1 MPLKIIQHNARKS
14 RTATLEMLEFMYT
27 NNIDM
32 ALVQEPYVY
41 KQAKNKFSIPDL
53 RNWTRIVDTK
63 TKFLSCIIIKS
74 HLNSKILH
82 LRNVSTEHV
91 TPLRFLLPQYI
102 PGHFFNSEH
111 SPNLFPMFNFK
122 KHRSMHSEL
131 LCNQL

>member
-1 MPLKIIQHNARKS
+1 MPLKIIQNNARKS

-41 KQAKNKFSIPDL
+41 KQAKNKFSIPNL

-91 TPLRFLLPQYI
+91 TAASLQLDSPAIFIASVYT
-102 PGHFFNSEH
+102 GTFF
-111 SPNLFPMFNFK
+111 
-122 KHRSMHSEL
+122 
-131 LCNQL
+131 